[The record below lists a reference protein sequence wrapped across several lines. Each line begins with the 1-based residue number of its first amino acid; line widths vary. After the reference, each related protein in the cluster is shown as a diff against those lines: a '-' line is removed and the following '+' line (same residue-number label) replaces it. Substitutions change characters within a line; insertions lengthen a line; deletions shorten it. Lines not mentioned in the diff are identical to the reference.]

1 MLIVKK
7 NEKTGITVRIV
18 NPEAIPATEKRIKE
32 MMIEAINKKYS
43 EEQ

>member
-1 MLIVKK
+1 MLKEIKK

-18 NPEAIPATEKRIKE
+18 NPEAIPAAEKKIRK

-43 EEQ
+43 E